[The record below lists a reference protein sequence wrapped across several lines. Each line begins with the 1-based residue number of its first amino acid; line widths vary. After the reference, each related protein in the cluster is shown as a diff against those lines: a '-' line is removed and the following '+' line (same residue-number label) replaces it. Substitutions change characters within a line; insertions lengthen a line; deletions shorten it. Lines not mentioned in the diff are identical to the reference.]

1 MANIYLSAFTD
12 EYNRDVDTQIN
23 LCKEQGLAYFEPR
36 FLGEKN
42 IADLT
47 ALEAKE
53 LKVKLG
59 DIKVSSIGSP
69 LGKINLADDFEAHL
83 EKAKR
88 VFDTANILDTENI
101 RMFSFYLHQGKSREE
116 CREEV
121 LDKLGRMLQVAKT
134 FGVTLCHENE
144 GEIYGESPEQCLD
157 ILQAFNGEL
166 KAVFDMGN
174 FVLGKYLPYD
184 SVIHKMDPR
193 AKILAML
200 MVLVSIFLPAGYL
213 GYAVLAAVIVSTV
226 LMAKLSLK
234 FVWKSMKPMLF
245 MLAFLMVI
253 NIFAVKTG
261 YVLIAFGSFEIYS
274 DAVFNTLYIAV
285 RLMLMIMVTTCLTAT
300 TKPLDL
306 TLGIE
311 DLLKPFKKI
320 GVPAHEIAMMISIAL
335 RFIPTLIEETE
346 RIMKAQASRGV
357 DLQEGKLNEKIM
369 AVLSLIVPL
378 FVSAFQRAEDL
389 ANAMEARGYAPG
401 QRRTRYKQLKFCFR
415 DVVLLAGSLLLVVVI
430 ALLAFVL

>member
-1 MANIYLSAFTD
+1 
-12 EYNRDVDTQIN
+12 
-23 LCKEQGLAYFEPR
+23 
-36 FLGEKN
+36 
-42 IADLT
+42 
-47 ALEAKE
+47 
-53 LKVKLG
+53 
-59 DIKVSSIGSP
+59 
-69 LGKINLADDFEAHL
+69 
-83 EKAKR
+83 
-88 VFDTANILDTENI
+88 
-101 RMFSFYLHQGKSREE
+101 
-116 CREEV
+116 
-121 LDKLGRMLQVAKT
+121 
-134 FGVTLCHENE
+134 
-144 GEIYGESPEQCLD
+144 
-157 ILQAFNGEL
+157 
-166 KAVFDMGN
+166 MGN

-200 MVLVSIFLPAGYL
+200 LVLISIFLPAGYL
-213 GYAVLAAVIVSTV
+213 GYAVLAVVIVSTV

-245 MLAFLMVI
+245 MLVFLLVI

-261 YVLIAFGSFEIYS
+261 YVLLTLGQFEIYS
-274 DAVFNTLYIAV
+274 DAVSNTLYIAI

-311 DLLKPFKKI
+311 DLLAPFKKM

-369 AVLSLIVPL
+369 AILSLIVPL

-401 QRRTRYKQLKFCFR
+401 QRRTRYKQLKFMAR
-415 DVVLLAGSLLLVVVI
+415 DYILLLCSAMLVAGIAAMAVVL
-430 ALLAFVL
+430 

>member
-1 MANIYLSAFTD
+1 
-12 EYNRDVDTQIN
+12 
-23 LCKEQGLAYFEPR
+23 
-36 FLGEKN
+36 
-42 IADLT
+42 
-47 ALEAKE
+47 
-53 LKVKLG
+53 
-59 DIKVSSIGSP
+59 
-69 LGKINLADDFEAHL
+69 
-83 EKAKR
+83 
-88 VFDTANILDTENI
+88 
-101 RMFSFYLHQGKSREE
+101 
-116 CREEV
+116 
-121 LDKLGRMLQVAKT
+121 
-134 FGVTLCHENE
+134 
-144 GEIYGESPEQCLD
+144 
-157 ILQAFNGEL
+157 
-166 KAVFDMGN
+166 MGN

-200 MVLVSIFLPAGYL
+200 LVLISIFIPAGYL
-213 GYAVLAAVIVSTV
+213 GYTVLGIVIVATV

-245 MLAFLMVI
+245 MLCFLLVI
-253 NIFAVKTG
+253 NVFAVKTG
-261 YVLIAFGSFEIYS
+261 DILFTVGAFEIYS
-274 DAVFNTLYIAV
+274 DAVFQTVYIAV

-311 DLLKPFKKI
+311 DLLKPFKKL

-357 DLQEGKLNEKIM
+357 DLQEGKLKEKIM
-369 AVLSLIVPL
+369 AILSLIVPL

-401 QRRTRYKQLKFCFR
+401 QRRTRYKQLKLHFR
-415 DVVLLAGSLLLVVVI
+415 DYALMLCSAVLLVLICVI
-430 ALLAFVL
+430 AFVL